1 METHILKVK
10 TVSRVT
16 HNVLRIVIEK
26 PPQYSFKSGQATEVS
41 INKPGWKDEK
51 RPFTFTSLPVDSNL
65 EFTIKIYPSHK
76 GVTNELLNLKTGDEL
91 IIGDAWGNINYMGE
105 GAFIAGGAGVTPF
118 ISILRNLHSK
128 NKMGDN
134 KLIFA
139 NDKEED
145 IINKEEFENIL
156 GDNFINIL
164 SQQKT
169 SKYAY
174 GYITETFLKKNIP
187 DFSKFVY
194 LCGPPSMMEAVEKLL
209 ANLNVPS
216 VSIIKE
222 K

>member
-10 TVSRVT
+10 AVSRVT

-26 PPQYSFKSGQATEVS
+26 PSQYNFKSGQATDVS
-41 INKPGWKDEK
+41 INKPGWQDKM
-51 RPFTFTSLPVDSNL
+51 RPFTFTCLPEDDHL
-65 EFTIKIYPSHK
+65 EFTIKTYPSHK
-76 GVTNELLNLKTGDEL
+76 GVTNELLKLNKGDEL
-91 IIGDAWGNINYMGE
+91 IITDSWGAIDYQGE
-105 GAFIAGGAGVTPF
+105 GTFIAGGAGVTPF

-174 GYITETFLKKNIP
+174 GYITETLLKKNIP

-194 LCGPPSMMEAVEKLL
+194 LCGPPSMMEAVEKQL

-216 VSIIKE
+216 ESIIKE

>member
-1 METHILKVK
+1 MK
-10 TVSRVT
+10 
-16 HNVLRIVIEK
+16 
-26 PPQYSFKSGQATEVS
+26 
-41 INKPGWKDEK
+41 KD
-51 RPFTFTSLPVDSNL
+51 RLHL
-65 EFTIKIYPSHK
+65 M
-76 GVTNELLNLKTGDEL
+76 NLKEGEEL
-91 IIGDAWGNINYMGE
+91 IIENSWGAINYLGE

-118 ISILRNLHSK
+118 ISILRDLHSK

-134 KLIFA
+134 KVIFA

-174 GYITETFLKKNIP
+174 GYITETFFKKNIL

-194 LCGPPSMMEAVEKLL
+194 LCGPPSMMEAVEKQL
-209 ANLNVPS
+209 ANLNVAPE
-216 VSIIKE
+216 SIIKE